1 MMADILKMS
10 PKERAEVLAV
20 PGNRSLVESFG
31 TNLLLLSGKDTPL
44 DKLQVGLIYRNHPQ
58 TNTPDGIGPLG
69 GIAEIIAWED
79 FVSLSPNEQNNL
91 IGIKDNVIAGK
102 DGNAL
107 FLTDKNLIRINN
119 IAREVKEELTDI
131 GIIPPSLDF
140 AKMEL
145 ADLPGIK
152 DDSYIINVWNGQKPA
167 ADVFAINPQGLED
180 SAKRAQKIKDGTYDF
195 ALDEVENDD
204 GFDELPDELQE
215 TEEDRLLDE
224 KDAAANARFD
234 KVMKWAWIG
243 VGILAA
249 AFVIY
254 KIVSIFI

>member
-1 MMADILKMS
+1 MSKNCCTCLKNVDPDTAPVLIMGAYGT
-10 PKERAEVLAV
+10 PK
-20 PGNRSLVESFG
+20 
-31 TNLLLLSGKDTPL
+31 LLCDDCAALIDTM
-44 DKLQVGLIYRNHPQ
+44 
-58 TNTPDGIGPLG
+58 TLG
-69 GIAEIIAWED
+69 RDYDEITSAMHT
-79 FVSLSPNEQNNL
+79 
-91 IGIKDNVIAGK
+91 
-102 DGNAL
+102 
-107 FLTDKNLIRINN
+107 LTDSMSVSN
-119 IAREVKEELTDI
+119 V
-131 GIIPPSLDF
+131 
-140 AKMEL
+140 
-145 ADLPGIK
+145 
-152 DDSYIINVWNGQKPA
+152 DDQI
-167 ADVFAINPQGLED
+167 VFETVTKLLED